1 MLTATDL
8 VKQYP
13 VRGGEGAVHALAG
26 VSLTVA
32 DGETLG
38 IVGESGCGKST
49 LARML
54 VRLED
59 PTSGRVELD
68 GVDLTGLRGA
78 ALRRQRRHIQL
89 LFQDP
94 YSSLNP
100 RLRVGPALGEV
111 LAVHRLADGRQR
123 ERRTG
128 ELLEMVGLDAAFGA
142 RYPHELSGGQ
152 RQRVGIARALAV
164 EPKVLLLDEPVSALD
179 VSVRAEIMN
188 LLRDLRAELGLSYVF
203 ISHDVAMVRHIS
215 DRVAVMYLGRVV
227 EIGDWRSV
235 LDDPR
240 HPYTSALCA
249 AVPAPDPELSQPI
262 EATVIGEV
270 PNPAAPPSGCPF
282 HPRCPL
288 AQDAC
293 RRQDPALVP
302 LAPGSVPMPPA
313 AAAVPAPGDPAGRVA
328 AHEVAC
334 HVAVHRVTDRSVR
347 APVS

>member
-13 VRGGEGAVHALAG
+13 VRGGEGVVHALAG
-26 VSLTVA
+26 VSLTVG

-38 IVGESGCGKST
+38 VVGESGCGKST
-49 LARML
+49 LAKLL

-68 GVDLTGLRGA
+68 GVDLTELRGP
-78 ALRRQRRHIQL
+78 ALRQQRRHIQM

-100 RLRVGPALGEV
+100 RLRVGQALGEV

-123 ERRTG
+123 ERRVG
-128 ELLEMVGLDAAFGA
+128 ELLEMVGLGAAFAA

-188 LLRDLRAELGLSYVF
+188 LLVNLRRELGLSYVF

-227 EIGDWRSV
+227 EIGDWKSV
-235 LDDPR
+235 LDNPR
-240 HPYTSALCA
+240 HPYTAALCA
-249 AVPAPDPELSQPI
+249 AVPAPNPELSQPI
-262 EATVIGEV
+262 EATVSGEV
-270 PNPAAPPSGCPF
+270 PNPAAPPPGCPF

-288 AQDAC
+288 AQDDC
-293 RRQDPALVP
+293 RRLDPALLP
-302 LAPGSVPMPPA
+302 LPLGPG
-313 AAAVPAPGDPAGRVA
+313 
-328 AHEVAC
+328 HEVAC
-334 HVAVHRVTDRSVR
+334 HVAAEQVSDRSAQL
-347 APVS
+347 APSGS

>member
-13 VRGGEGAVHALAG
+13 VRGGEGVVHALAG
-26 VSLTVA
+26 VSLTLG

-38 IVGESGCGKST
+38 VVGESGCGKST
-49 LARML
+49 LAKLL

-59 PTSGRVELD
+59 PTSGTVELD
-68 GVDLTGLRGA
+68 GVDLTALRGP
-78 ALRRQRRHIQL
+78 ALRQQRRHIQM

-100 RLRVGPALGEV
+100 RVRVGQALGEV

-123 ERRTG
+123 ERRVG
-128 ELLEMVGLDAAFGA
+128 ELLEMVGLGAAFGA

-188 LLRDLRAELGLSYVF
+188 LLVNLRRDLGLSYVF

-227 EIGDWRSV
+227 ELGDWKSV
-235 LDDPR
+235 LDSPR
-240 HPYTSALCA
+240 HPYTAALCA
-249 AVPAPDPELSQPI
+249 AVPAPNPELSQPI
-262 EATVIGEV
+262 EATVSGEV

-288 AQDAC
+288 ARDDC
-293 RRQDPALVP
+293 RRFDPALLPFP
-302 LAPGSVPMPPA
+302 LGS
-313 AAAVPAPGDPAGRVA
+313 G
-328 AHEVAC
+328 HEVAC
-334 HVAVHRVTDRSVR
+334 HVAAERVSDRSQL
-347 APVS
+347 APSGS

>member
-13 VRGGEGAVHALAG
+13 VRGGDGVVHALAG
-26 VSLTVA
+26 VSLTVG

-49 LARML
+49 LAKLL

-68 GVDLTGLRGA
+68 GVDLTELRGP
-78 ALRRQRRHIQL
+78 ALRRQRRHIQM

-100 RLRVGPALGEV
+100 RLRIGQALGEV
-111 LAVHRLADGRQR
+111 LTVHRLADGRQR
-123 ERRTG
+123 ERRVG
-128 ELLEMVGLDAAFGA
+128 ELLEMVGLGAAFA
-142 RYPHELSGGQ
+142 PRYPHELSGGQ

-164 EPKVLLLDEPVSALD
+164 EPQVLLLDEPVSALD

-188 LLRDLRAELGLSYVF
+188 LLVNLRRDLGLSYVF

-227 EIGDWRSV
+227 EIGDWKSV
-235 LDDPR
+235 LDNPA
-240 HPYTSALCA
+240 HPYTAALCA
-249 AVPAPDPELSQPI
+249 AVPAPNPELSQPI
-262 EATVIGEV
+262 EATVSGEV

-288 AQDAC
+288 AQDDC
-293 RRQDPALVP
+293 RRLDPALLP
-302 LAPGSVPMPPA
+302 LPLGS
-313 AAAVPAPGDPAGRVA
+313 G
-328 AHEVAC
+328 HQVAC
-334 HVAVHRVTDRSVR
+334 HVATQQVTDRSAQL
-347 APVS
+347 APSGS